1 MNLFNLLRRSCRLS
15 LLFISLAA
23 ILLNPASIESACS
36 EESMSALNEMTAKV
50 KLHTLKNGVKVIL
63 YNRGTAPVFSGAV
76 VVRVGGSDEQPGE
89 TGISHMFEHMA
100 FKGTRTI
107 GTKDYAREKDLLAR
121 LEVLALETNAGNN
134 FTDEQKK
141 EWEGIHSELKSIW
154 EGEDFTRRFD
164 KHGAQGMN
172 ATTDKE
178 FTKYFVN
185 LPRSAF
191 EFWCRMESDR
201 LLNPVMRQFYQERDV
216 VLEERRMRFEDD
228 PMGKLYELL
237 LGIAYQRHTYRFPV
251 IGYEQDIR
259 GLTAQQLESFRQKY
273 YTSSNMVIS
282 IVGRVDPDEDIKVIE
297 QYFGMLPA
305 GSAPKREFI
314 IPEGEQQG
322 ERRVELTMKASPQLI
337 VAYRKPNYPHPDD
350 PAISVMNEILSGGKI
365 SPLYT
370 ELVKKKQILGGI
382 SSEEGPG
389 LAYPNLFMFIG
400 LVKTP
405 HSTDDALGA
414 FDGVINKF
422 LKSGPKEE
430 QLEFVKRAMGMDF
443 LQQLGSNQSLALDFA
458 SSELMFGSWK
468 TSVEWYDKVMQVTV
482 DDVRR
487 VAQLYLRPESRT
499 VATIQPQ
506 KE

>member
-1 MNLFNLLRRSCRLS
+1 
-15 LLFISLAA
+15 
-23 ILLNPASIESACS
+23 
-36 EESMSALNEMTAKV
+36 
-50 KLHTLKNGVKVIL
+50 
-63 YNRGTAPVFSGAV
+63 
-76 VVRVGGSDEQPGE
+76 
-89 TGISHMFEHMA
+89 
-100 FKGTRTI
+100 
-107 GTKDYAREKDLLAR
+107 
-121 LEVLALETNAGNN
+121 
-134 FTDEQKK
+134 
-141 EWEGIHSELKSIW
+141 
-154 EGEDFTRRFD
+154 
-164 KHGAQGMN
+164 
-172 ATTDKE
+172 
-178 FTKYFVN
+178 
-185 LPRSAF
+185 
-191 EFWCRMESDR
+191 
-201 LLNPVMRQFYQERDV
+201 
-216 VLEERRMRFEDD
+216 
-228 PMGKLYELL
+228 
-237 LGIAYQRHTYRFPV
+237 
-251 IGYEQDIR
+251 
-259 GLTAQQLESFRQKY
+259 
-273 YTSSNMVIS
+273 MVIS